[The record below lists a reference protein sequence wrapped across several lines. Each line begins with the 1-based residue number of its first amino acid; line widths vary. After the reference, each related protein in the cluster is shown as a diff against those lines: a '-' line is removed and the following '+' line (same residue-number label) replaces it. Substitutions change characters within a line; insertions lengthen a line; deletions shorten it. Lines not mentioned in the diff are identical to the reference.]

1 MEIIQE
7 GDEEWRIITSSA
19 LSTSEVRF
27 KLGEEFKEKRQDG
40 VTVTSL
46 VVAEGDDKWVY
57 TQKPGDGK
65 DVISTREYKDTHLMV
80 TNCIGDVTSTR
91 TYERL

>member
-1 MEIIQE
+1 MEIISD
-7 GDEEWRIITSSA
+7 GDEWRIITSSA
-19 LSTSEVRF
+19 LSTSEVKF
-27 KLGEEFKEKRQDG
+27 KLGEEFEEKRQDG

-46 VVAEGDDKWVY
+46 VVAEADDKWVY

-65 DVISTREYKDTHLMV
+65 DVISTREYSDSQMTV

-91 TYERL
+91 TYDRI